1 MEKIVISKG
10 RYDEL
15 TEELKFLKTQKMA
28 EIEDDIQEARG
39 HGDLSENAEYDA
51 AKDAQGQTHARIMEL
66 EQMLENAEI
75 IDESSIDTSSVNL
88 GVIVTISDVGSKESM
103 TVKIVGEAD
112 ASIYTE
118 PMRISNTSPIG
129 SALMGHKKGDKV
141 EVKTP
146 AGTMVYKITSITK

>member
-1 MEKIVISKG
+1 MEKIVMSKE
-10 RYDEL
+10 RFEEL
-15 TEELKFLKTQKMA
+15 EQELKFLKTQKMA
-28 EIEDDIQEARG
+28 EIEEDIQEARG

-51 AKDAQGQTHARIMEL
+51 AKDAQGQIHARIVEL
-66 EQMLENAEI
+66 EQMLENVEI

-88 GVIVTISDVGSKESM
+88 GVIVTITNTSTNEDM

-129 SALMGHKKGDKV
+129 GALIGHKKGEIV

-146 AGTMVYKITSITK
+146 AGNVSFKITNITK